1 MVVEKMKWGNKHK
14 MLGTCLARS
23 ISLQVLAIILGNI
36 WKVPWRRTEQQ
47 MFQAEGTHPKPGDG
61 EGGVRAKGM
70 SSSHESPTLGCQQ
83 GLCGLGLAT
92 YLIWVNPRKT
102 PWEWKKYIHMNLKF
116 YLEGKG
122 RVTYAN
128 CQLRAPHTLGARKEG
143 LLKAQ
148 REDHELG
155 SLLSGP
161 YCAIFRVLWLV
172 THSWQ
177 SAGTAAPRHSF
188 WTLSPG
194 RRNFPSVY
202 LRKGRLHMPHPRGHL
217 ATVLR
222 PGRGLRA
229 RAVLPHQPLPGGAPH
244 CLRDP
249 GQTRPL

>member
-23 ISLQVLAIILGNI
+23 ISLQVLAITLGNI

-70 SSSHESPTLGCQQ
+70 SSSHESPTLGRQQ
-83 GLCGLGLAT
+83 GFCGLCLAT

-143 LLKAQ
+143 LLKAR
-148 REDHELG
+148 REDCELG
-155 SLLSGP
+155 SLLCLDLIVPYSGCYGLLLTVGSQP
-161 YCAIFRVLWLV
+161 ALQHPDTPSELCP
-172 THSWQ
+172 Q
-177 SAGTAAPRHSF
+177 AGEI
-188 WTLSPG
+188 SP
-194 RRNFPSVY
+194 
-202 LRKGRLHMPHPRGHL
+202 L
-217 ATVLR
+217 
-222 PGRGLRA
+222 
-229 RAVLPHQPLPGGAPH
+229 
-244 CLRDP
+244 CI
-249 GQTRPL
+249 